1 MSINSSEETA
11 LLQDLG
17 VILSTGGTTLT
28 IVPEIQ
34 RIKFQK
40 NFWNVAFSSLATL
53 TK

>member
-1 MSINSSEETA
+1 M
-11 LLQDLG
+11 LLQELG
-17 VILSTGGTTLT
+17 TVLSTGGTTLT
-28 IVPEIQ
+28 IVPEIH